1 MFEFIHTVID
11 MNHQMYASTML
22 SFIGMAPVGVGMEPE
37 YMAKY
42 SKLKEQPKKLT
53 LKNTSYFA
61 NFNKTKTLKD
71 AVSLANSMVNSTIE
85 EKFRKEHDLDDN
97 K

>member
-1 MFEFIHTVID
+1 
-11 MNHQMYASTML
+11 ML
-22 SFIGMAPVGVGMEPE
+22 SFIGMAPIGIGMEPE

-97 K
+97 NK